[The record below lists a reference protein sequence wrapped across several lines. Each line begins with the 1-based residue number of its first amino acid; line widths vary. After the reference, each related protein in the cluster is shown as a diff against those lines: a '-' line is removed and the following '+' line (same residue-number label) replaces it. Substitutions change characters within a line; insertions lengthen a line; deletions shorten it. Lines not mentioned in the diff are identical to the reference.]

1 MASDI
6 IEPPTT
12 NSAFNEDSQESLFEP
27 KVDLT
32 PTPTPSAKLTRLTAI
47 HDTAEGRAQFV
58 IDLIIFTDPV
68 QQALD
73 SIDALMHRSRTISAP
88 GGAILLGDGGTGKT
102 FVSNRILKR
111 YPPQHGRLRSF
122 VPAVAITLD
131 NAPKVED
138 VKSAILRGLGQRITT
153 RKLTTAER
161 SDDVIS
167 ALRVCNTCCL
177 LIDEAHHLQLTSGRR
192 QNTDRLAGLVG
203 DYLKT
208 LYDRTRIAF
217 IFFGKPSLGDLF
229 SDDEQLASRW
239 PGRIVLEPYK
249 LDEHW
254 TALLSVLDEA
264 LPMVEK
270 AGLDSNGYPSVIHG
284 FTHGNFRRLK
294 HFLSEAVRQA
304 ATDSSPAIQLTHLQQ
319 AYYLLGYPSPNPF
332 NDLAA

>member
-1 MASDI
+1 MTSNI
-6 IEPPTT
+6 IAPPRA
-12 NSAFNEDSQESLFEP
+12 NSTFHEDSQASLFEP
-27 KVDLT
+27 KIDLS
-32 PTPTPSAKLTRLTAI
+32 PTPAPSAKLARLTAI
-47 HDTAEGRAQFV
+47 HDTPEGRAQFV

-88 GGAILLGDGGTGKT
+88 GGAILLGNGGTGKT
-102 FVSNRILKR
+102 FISNRLLKR
-111 YPPQHGRLRSF
+111 YPPQHGRLTSF
-122 VPAVAITLD
+122 VPAVMITLE

-138 VKSAILRGLGQRITT
+138 VKLAILASLGQKNTT

-161 SDDVIS
+161 SDDVIN
-167 ALRVCNTCCL
+167 ALRACNTCCL

-192 QNTDRLAGLVG
+192 QNKDRLAGLVG

-229 SDDEQLASRW
+229 SEDEQLASRW
-239 PGRIVLEPYK
+239 PGRIKLEPYK

-264 LPMVEK
+264 LPMANK
-270 AGLDSNGYPSVIHG
+270 ACLDSNGYPSIIHS
-284 FTHGNFRRLK
+284 FTQGNFRRLK
-294 HFLSEAVRQA
+294 NFLSEAVRQA
-304 ATDSSPAIQLTHLQQ
+304 AMDSSTDIKRGHLQQ
-319 AYYLLGYPSPNPF
+319 AYYLLGYPNPNPF
-332 NDLAA
+332 NNLPA